1 MNKFRFHF
9 AIGLHA
15 IATIILLA
23 VLFVLPFA
31 VGAQEGEIAPS
42 DEVALF
48 AIPPILLALI
58 ATNNRVTEGFKLYLA
73 SDKLPFTPPP
83 DVRSLL
89 VLVFSVVFGVISAA
103 ITPTALDWLGATFNP
118 IAAVI
123 VTGFV
128 VSLGAGAAQMVLGL
142 MSSLSG
148 NQAVYKTTTTI
159 SAPPE
164 GTSDKAA
171 VASMAAASQAAKS

>member
-1 MNKFRFHF
+1 MNKVQFHF
-9 AIGLHA
+9 TIGLHA
-15 IATIILLA
+15 IATIILLV

-31 VGAQEGEIAPS
+31 IQAQEGEIAPS

-73 SDKLPFTPPP
+73 SDKLPFTPPA

-89 VLVFSVVFGVISAA
+89 VLLFSAFFGMASAFL
-103 ITPTALDWLGATFNP
+103 TPTALDWLGTTFNP

-128 VSLGAGAAQMVLGL
+128 VSLGAGAAQMVLAL
-142 MSSLSG
+142 MASLG
-148 NQAVYKTTTTI
+148 ANQAVYKTTTTI
-159 SAPPE
+159 SAPPPE
-164 GTSDKAA
+164 TSDVSAKATMA
-171 VASMAAASQAAKS
+171 VAAQEAKS